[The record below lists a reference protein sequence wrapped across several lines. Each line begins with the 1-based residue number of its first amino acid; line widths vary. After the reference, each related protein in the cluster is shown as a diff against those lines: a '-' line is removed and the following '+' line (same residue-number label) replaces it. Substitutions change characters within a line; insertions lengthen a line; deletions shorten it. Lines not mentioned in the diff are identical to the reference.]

1 VKLYFE
7 KKVTKNE
14 LVQSMLPYRSVR
26 QVFSHFHK
34 AYYKY
39 ERKFGYL
46 KNKSKNLSQLS
57 EMLKVFRSES
67 KRRCREESKLLFED
81 ELTQKTLTVQSSIFE
96 CLVKSQSLKRQDC
109 ETLNLTIDECALN
122 MACQIKYLESV
133 FQKRI
138 SQDRM

>member
-1 VKLYFE
+1 MKLYFE
-7 KKVTKNE
+7 KKVTKTE
-14 LVQSMLPYRSVR
+14 LVTSMLPYRSVR

-46 KNKSKNLSQLS
+46 RNKSKNLSQLS

-67 KRRCREESKLLFED
+67 KRRWKEESKLIFED
-81 ELTQKTLTVQSSIFE
+81 ELTQKTLTVNSSIFE

-109 ETLNLTIDECALN
+109 ENLNLTIDDCSLN
-122 MACQIKYLESV
+122 LACQVKYLELA
-133 FQKRI
+133 FTKRVSKDI
-138 SQDRM
+138 M